1 MKEPPPEEKSN
12 ESLSKNFESYST
24 LFHDLFFTL
33 FQVGIILLLFVG
45 ILNITKEKEDV
56 LYPID
61 LHHRFYADTSEDK
74 GNCDLGKLRA
84 GETAF
89 CDGTYNIKDTTDAD
103 GHRTSQLAGKSMFAT
118 KVAVYAKNMG
128 YVTSDSF
135 SILLL
140 WFSYLAFDC
149 EHFCQKMLN
158 SMHGLARKLY
168 SAHFIIQ
175 FVIIVS
181 VMSFINNLNINTINP
196 FLTKLFKIL
205 RMKGSNS
212 ENIFLEIANDL
223 IINVICILLLL
234 FLFFIVPL
242 TIYYIISLCKILT
255 ENLSIL
261 MNALSVFAVFLCV
274 KALMLFVEFMISQFG
289 TDAIRKQTEG
299 KKDKANA
306 IATAGIQ
313 NKEKFKSFLTSYIIY
328 FFIPIMV
335 ALSKMFKLVVSLVPK
350 MDPLKLNLKY
360 KLMFIAIIL
369 LSFYYPIK
377 KDLDKQFKFPYS
389 LIYAAFA
396 ILAVMLILIQNKSVL
411 MKTENI

>member
-1 MKEPPPEEKSN
+1 MKELPPEEKSK
-12 ESLSKNFESYST
+12 ESLSKSFEVYST

-33 FQVGIILLLFVG
+33 FQVGIILMLFVG
-45 ILNITKEKEDV
+45 ILNITKNKEDV

-61 LHHRFYADTSEDK
+61 LHHRFYSDSATSEKK
-74 GNCDLGKLRA
+74 GYCDLGKLRA

-89 CDGTYNIKDTTDAD
+89 CDGIFDIEDSRNAD
-103 GHRTSQLAGKSMFAT
+103 GNDISNLAGKSLFAT

-158 SMHGLARKLY
+158 SMHGIARKLY

-175 FVIIVS
+175 FIIIVS
-181 VMSFINNLNINTINP
+181 VMSFINNININTINP
-196 FLTKLFKIL
+196 ILTKLFKIL
-205 RMKGSNS
+205 KLKGSNS
-212 ENIFLEIANDL
+212 ENMFLEIANDL

-255 ENLSIL
+255 ENLSIQ
-261 MNALSVFAVFLCV
+261 MNFLSVFAVFLCV
-274 KALMLFVEFMISQFG
+274 KALMLFVDFMISQFG
-289 TDAIRKQTEG
+289 SDKIRQQTAGKADKVDAII
-299 KKDKANA
+299 N
-306 IATAGIQ
+306 AGIQ
-313 NKEKFKSFLTSYIIY
+313 DNEKFKSFLTSYIIY

-335 ALSKMFKLVVSLVPK
+335 SLAKMFKLVTSLIPE
-350 MDPLKLNLKY
+350 MNPLTLNLKY

-369 LSFYYPIK
+369 MSFYYPIK
-377 KDLDKQFKFPYS
+377 KDLDATFKFPFS

-396 ILAVMLILIQNKSVL
+396 ILAVMLILLQNKSVL
-411 MKTENI
+411 MKP